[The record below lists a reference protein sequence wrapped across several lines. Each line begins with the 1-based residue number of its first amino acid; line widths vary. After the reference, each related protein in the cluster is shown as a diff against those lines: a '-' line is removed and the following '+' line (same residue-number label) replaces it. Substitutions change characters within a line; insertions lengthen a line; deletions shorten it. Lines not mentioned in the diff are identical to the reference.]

1 MHIPQSIFIINDTF
15 ENNILFGREKV
26 IDHKDNI
33 KSLSKIFKLG
43 ELESINVF
51 LKENGANLSGGQKQ
65 RLGFVRAMYNKPK
78 ILILDEATN
87 AMDTE
92 LESNIFS
99 ALKNEFEDLTI
110 IYISH
115 DTKNE
120 KYADKI
126 FEIKS

>member
-1 MHIPQSIFIINDTF
+1 
-15 ENNILFGREKV
+15 
-26 IDHKDNI
+26 
-33 KSLSKIFKLG
+33 
-43 ELESINVF
+43 
-51 LKENGANLSGGQKQ
+51 
-65 RLGFVRAMYNKPK
+65 MYNKPK

-110 IYISH
+110 ICISH

-126 FEIKS
+126 FEIKN